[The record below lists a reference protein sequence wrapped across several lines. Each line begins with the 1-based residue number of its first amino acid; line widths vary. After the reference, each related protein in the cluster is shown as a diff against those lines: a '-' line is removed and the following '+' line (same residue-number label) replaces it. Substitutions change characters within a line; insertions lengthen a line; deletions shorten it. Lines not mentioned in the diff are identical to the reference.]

1 MVPYARAVP
10 ASQPSDGIRSVRAV
24 ERALDLL
31 TALEASGRPMRLTEI
46 AQLAEMHKATTQ
58 RLLNVLERRA
68 FVQKVRG
75 VYQLGVGSLQ
85 LDHALVMGNSL
96 TRAAQPILQEL
107 ARASDETVSL
117 FVRLGFSRVAVQ
129 RIEASS
135 AQRYSLP
142 LGQRLPLHLGAGRV
156 LAAAMEPSEL
166 EQLLAQL
173 GEIRLAGG
181 EVLDRATL
189 LAELERIRGQGFYVA
204 SSERS
209 LGLAS
214 VSAPVVG
221 GDGRT
226 LAVVCVTV
234 PTERMAE
241 GKTRELIIEV
251 RHAADAIA
259 ANVAY
264 G

>member
-1 MVPYARAVP
+1 
-10 ASQPSDGIRSVRAV
+10 
-24 ERALDLL
+24 
-31 TALEASGRPMRLTEI
+31 
-46 AQLAEMHKATTQ
+46 MHKATTQ

-75 VYQLGVGSLQ
+75 VYQLGVASLP
-85 LDHALVMGNSL
+85 LAHGFVMGNSL

-107 ARASDETVSL
+107 ARASGETVSL

-129 RIEASS
+129 RIEARS

-156 LAAAMEPSEL
+156 LAAAMQPDEL
-166 EQLLAQL
+166 DQLLAHL
-173 GEIRLAGG
+173 GETHLATG
-181 EVLDRATL
+181 EILDRATL
-189 LAELERIRGQGFYVA
+189 LADLERIRQQGFYVA

-214 VSAPVVG
+214 VSAPVLG
-221 GDGRT
+221 DDGRT

-234 PTERMAE
+234 PTERMADDN
-241 GKTRELIIEV
+241 TRKLLVEV

-259 ANVAY
+259 ASAAY
-264 G
+264 S